1 MSEDYFSPRKYRDN
15 LVKELKNLPKNLRR
29 EVLEA
34 AKSQTDYLDAFFG
47 HRQEQTLYREEQKE
61 IKSIPGLDFDFNNKN
76 DFRDKIESIAQA
88 IYRMKRFEHPVEKF
102 SRENRKYD
110 PYKGDQFC
118 GDITDQFIAYFDKK
132 GIKTE
137 RVSRNYDILGPDGTF
152 SDVFGHV
159 YFTIDREGLK
169 ILIDPTYLQWIKP
182 EEREKLPPV
191 LIIRFKDQ
199 EELRNSI
206 KSLPI
211 ANAGMVLPFYLGFS
225 SEEATEF
232 FKDSKFTA
240 LSDNRGVINE

>member
-1 MSEDYFSPRKYRDN
+1 MSEDYISPREYRDN
-15 LVKELKNLPKNLRR
+15 LAKEIKKLPKNLRR

-47 HRQEQTLYREEQKE
+47 HRQEQLLYREEQKE
-61 IKSIPGLDFDFNNKN
+61 KKRIPDLNFDFDNEE
-76 DFRDKIESIAQA
+76 DFRVKIESVAQA
-88 IYRMKRFEHPVEKF
+88 IYGMRKFEHPVEKF

-137 RVSRNYDILGPDGTF
+137 RVSRNYDMVGPYGTF

-159 YFTIDREGLK
+159 YFVIDREGLK
-169 ILIDPTYLQWIKP
+169 ILVDPTYLQWIKP
-182 EEREKLPPV
+182 EEREKLRSV

-199 EELRNSI
+199 EELQNSI

-211 ANAGMVLPFYLGFS
+211 ANAGMVLPFYLGFN
-225 SEEATEF
+225 SEEAREF

-240 LSDNRGVINE
+240 LSDNKGVIND